1 MQSTGRSSTM
11 VDSRTLVLSPIVN
24 GRLTRPATGKGSP
37 EALVRVKF
45 EGSIFVLLNLQI
57 GDVLSDSK
65 VFWLPL
71 SKSALTVRPK
81 SEIFRKGRLSVKTVR
96 TDVGFRSGLYRSSL
110 SGICSYPSAN
120 RISSM
125 LFNAPSLCRSPSGAQ
140 SFLHR
145 TGTDVWGSL

>member
-1 MQSTGRSSTM
+1 MSNASKKSIPAMQSTGRSSTM

-71 SKSALTVRPK
+71 SK
-81 SEIFRKGRLSVKTVR
+81 
-96 TDVGFRSGLYRSSL
+96 L
-110 SGICSYPSAN
+110 SGRKARY
-120 RISSM
+120 
-125 LFNAPSLCRSPSGAQ
+125 SGRVGCQ
-140 SFLHR
+140 SKP
-145 TGTDVWGSL
+145 